1 MKIIYH
7 GNIIFL
13 ILLFCV
19 NDFDTDQQLQFNTNI
34 ELTSRRRMC
43 SVQSVAA
50 VCLYAVRQQT
60 KKNLF
65 TCGEEATLA
74 TLLAYINV
82 TVPTQLAQ

>member
-1 MKIIYH
+1 M
-7 GNIIFL
+7 
-13 ILLFCV
+13 ILTV
-19 NDFDTDQQLQFNTNI
+19 QQRPHSTNI
-34 ELTSRRRMC
+34 ELTSYRRMR
-43 SVQSVAA
+43 SVQSVA
-50 VCLYAVRQQT
+50 VVRLYAVRQQT